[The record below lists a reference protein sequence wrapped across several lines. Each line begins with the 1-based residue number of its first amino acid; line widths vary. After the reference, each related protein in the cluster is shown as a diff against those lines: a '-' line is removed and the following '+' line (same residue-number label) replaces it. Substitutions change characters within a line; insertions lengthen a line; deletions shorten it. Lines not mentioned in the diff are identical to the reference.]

1 MTTLVGLVCHL
12 LSLFY
17 PVNSLCWDEV
27 THLLLQFGALCE
39 CPTLLAP
46 ALKDRTLLSLV
57 GDLLPALHQ
66 ASGCVPSGSSGQ
78 AGMVERSCTKWLGL
92 RLVLPAAVAVT
103 MGGCQTLLHKQLVQR
118 CGLSSLPSK
127 GTASLGCA
135 TASNLAIADQ
145 CSALDQPA
153 VSPDHSPDL
162 GWTWHGTPSRTAQ
175 SL

>member
-46 ALKDRTLLSLV
+46 ALKDRTLMSLV

-66 ASGCVPSGSSGQ
+66 ARGCVPSGSSGQ

-103 MGGCQTLLHKQLVQR
+103 MGGCQTAAQ
-118 CGLSSLPSK
+118 
-127 GTASLGCA
+127 TA
-135 TASNLAIADQ
+135 
-145 CSALDQPA
+145 CSEMWIVISAQQGNCQPGMC
-153 VSPDHSPDL
+153 HSIKPC
-162 GWTWHGTPSRTAQ
+162 HS
-175 SL
+175 